1 MYKVKYMCG
10 MRIVRTEEVE
20 TLSEAVEKTQK
31 METGT
36 SAYILD
42 ENDVMVFWKNLSKN
56 GVSENLEPA
65 ALAEIAKIVEDLDIE

>member
-1 MYKVKYMCG
+1 MYKIKYMCG
-10 MRIVRTEEVE
+10 MKIVRTEEVE
-20 TLSEAVEKTQK
+20 SLSEAVEKTQK